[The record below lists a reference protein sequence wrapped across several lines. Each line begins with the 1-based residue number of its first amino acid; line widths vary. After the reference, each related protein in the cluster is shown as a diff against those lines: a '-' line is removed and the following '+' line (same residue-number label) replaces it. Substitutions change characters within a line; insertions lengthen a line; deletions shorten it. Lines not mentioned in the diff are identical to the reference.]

1 MSNLVTKEA
10 NNVLADLQ
18 NTQQLCQML
27 MKTPHYA
34 KMGPEG
40 VFAIVETA
48 KSLDIDPRQ
57 ALGGGL
63 YYVKGKVEMSARL
76 MNSLIRA
83 QKHSITRDKRSDDT
97 ICILHGKR
105 ADNNDTWTE
114 SFSMADAQKA
124 GLSNSAVWKN
134 FARDMLFARALSR
147 LARQLFPDVI
157 GNVYVEG
164 EISLDSNIANPGIT
178 PELCRNYTGISGIT
192 PEETE
197 ALETGVTKKEIE
209 ALDRLI
215 GDDHQYRDSVLKFLA
230 KNHNVNSLY
239 EMPREIY
246 EKVHARAM
254 KNHQES
260 QAKQIEMES
269 EFGEFRQMSMAG
281 GAR

>member
-1 MSNLVTKEA
+1 MNNLVIKEA
-10 NNVLADLQ
+10 NNGVLADLQ
-18 NTQQLCQML
+18 NTHQLCQML

-40 VFAIVETA
+40 IFAIVETA
-48 KSLDIDPRQ
+48 KSLNIDPRQ

-83 QKHSITRDKRSDDT
+83 QKHSITRDKRSDDS

-105 ADNNDTWTE
+105 ADNGDTWTE
-114 SFSMADAQKA
+114 SFSMADAQRA
-124 GLSNSAVWKN
+124 GLANNAVWKN

-164 EISLDSNIANPGIT
+164 EISLDNNIIARDMHAD
-178 PELCRNYTGISGIT
+178 C
-192 PEETE
+192 TE
-197 ALETGVTKKEIE
+197 NTRSIDAGNEKIAQLEQIQSSGVTKPEVDKLE
-209 ALDRLI
+209 ALI
-215 GDDHQYRDSVLKFLA
+215 GEDDSYRQNVLKFLE
-230 KNHNVNSLY
+230 KNCKISSFL

-246 EKVHARAM
+246 EKVLARAQ
-254 KNHQES
+254 KN
-260 QAKQIEMES
+260 AS
-269 EFGEFRQMSMAG
+269 ERTYQYGEANQMAMG
-281 GAR
+281 GVR